1 MRWGEMGT
9 MGAVNDSITLTLS
22 ELEAM
27 LHEPVRD
34 KRYLDTRLGPSVAA
48 YLSWKENEAGAAE
61 RTLDQYERDLARLC
75 VTLADHDIGDVTT
88 DELRQVRDT
97 FPKGSRRRV
106 TAAYRD
112 FWRWLY
118 QENYIERDPMARV
131 RYPKRESE
139 PVLDVFTAEE
149 EARLITAQAQIRDRL
164 GVAILLDAGV
174 RASEMRHLRVQDVDL
189 TERWIIVRRGKGG
202 KGRVVPVRGR
212 VVRLLEEFLLT
223 PIPKLDRQPGLTDF
237 VLYPTGAGPYGPTW
251 SDPSR
256 CMAPSTF
263 WRWWKA
269 CCERGGI
276 RYRKPHTSRHT
287 YATKLIRAT
296 GDVAAAQKALGHA
309 SVRTTIDVY
318 THLQITDVARAVEAM
333 EAARAESVAL
343 ALRKDSAQEQ
353 EKSLQGAGREAP
365 SGFEPLYEALQA
377 SA

>member
-1 MRWGEMGT
+1 VREGWATVMG
-9 MGAVNDSITLTLS
+9 DSITLTLS
-22 ELEAM
+22 ELETM

-34 KRYLDTRLGPSVAA
+34 KRYLDTRLGPSVRA

-75 VTLADHDIGDVTT
+75 IMLADHDVRAVTT

-97 FPKGSRRRV
+97 FPKGSRKRV

-118 QENYIERDPMARV
+118 QEGRIDRDPMARV
-131 RYPKRESE
+131 RYPKRGSV

-149 EARLITAQAQIRDRL
+149 EARLITAQTRIRDRV

-174 RASEMRHLRVQDVDL
+174 RASEIRHVRVQDVDL
-189 TERWIIVRRGKGG
+189 AERWIIVRRGKGG
-202 KGRVVPVRGR
+202 KGRVVPIRGR
-212 VVRLLEEFLLT
+212 VVVLLEEFLLT
-223 PIPKLDRQPGLTDF
+223 PIPKLNREPALSDF
-237 VLYPTGAGPYGPTW
+237 VLYPTGAGPHGPTW

-269 CCERGGI
+269 CCERASI

-287 YATKLIRAT
+287 YATKLIRASR
-296 GDVAAAQKALGHA
+296 DVAAVQKALGHA

-318 THLQITDVARAVEAM
+318 THLQVTDVARAVEAM
-333 EAARAESVAL
+333 ETARISGAEGV
-343 ALRKDSAQEQ
+343 LRKDSAQDE
-353 EKSLQGAGREAP
+353 ENPLQRGSREAP
-365 SGFEPLYEALQA
+365 TRIELVYEALQA

>member
-1 MRWGEMGT
+1 M
-9 MGAVNDSITLTLS
+9 ASITLTLA
-22 ELEAM
+22 ELEGM

-34 KRYLDTRLGPSVAA
+34 KRYLNTRLGPSVRA

-75 VTLADHDIGDVTT
+75 VPLADHDVPDVTT
-88 DELRQVRDT
+88 DELREVRDT
-97 FPKGSRRRV
+97 FPKGSRKRV

-118 QENYIERDPMARV
+118 QEGAIDRDPMARV
-131 RYPKRESE
+131 RYPKRESV
-139 PVLDVFTAEE
+139 PVLDVFTAAE
-149 EARLITAQAQIRDRL
+149 EARLIAGQTRIRDRV

-189 TERWIIVRRGKGG
+189 AERWIIVRRGKGG
-202 KGRVVPVRGR
+202 KGRVVPIRGR
-212 VVRLLEEFLLT
+212 AVRLLEEFLLT
-223 PIPKLDRQPGLTDF
+223 PIPKLDRQPALTDF
-237 VLYPTGAGPYGPTW
+237 VLYPSGAGPYGPTW

-263 WRWWKA
+263 WRWWNG
-269 CCERGGI
+269 CCERAEI

-287 YATKLIRAT
+287 YATKLIRASS
-296 GDVAAAQKALGHA
+296 DVAAAQKALGHA

-318 THLQITDVARAVEAM
+318 THLQVEDVARAIEAM
-333 EAARAESVAL
+333 DAA
-343 ALRKDSAQEQ
+343 RKDSAQEGANP
-353 EKSLQGAGREAP
+353 LQTAIEEAP
-365 SGFEPLYEALQA
+365 TRFELVYEALQA